1 MTERRWRR
9 EEDEKKVFRRRKK
22 VEGEGR
28 RKMMLNWN
36 LFGGDDLLGS
46 TPSRIVGMEATQC
59 LAGQQAHQSVSQS
72 VSPEGETSQSW
83 GRNQT
88 VLDRLSWT
96 RRNKERNNKTFSKAC
111 LKEKS
116 TARIFFWEMYFLLE
130 LTSLVVNVRIFNM
143 YLFGSCPTPR
153 GCKKRIYLFIEPALS
168 LLTFDLCLREAS
180 SSTGHLMILTLCNQI
195 HSCL

>member
-9 EEDEKKVFRRRKK
+9 RKVCRRRRQ
-22 VEGEGR
+22 GEDDAKLESFWR
-28 RKMMLNWN
+28 RW
-36 LFGGDDLLGS
+36 
-46 TPSRIVGMEATQC
+46 P
-59 LAGQQAHQSVSQS
+59 AGQYSLQECWHGNHPVSCWSASSPVSQSVSQS
-72 VSPEGETSQSW
+72 W
-83 GRNQT
+83 GRDQT
-88 VLDRLSWT
+88 VLDRLSWM
-96 RRNKERNNKTFSKAC
+96 RRNKERNNNKKFSKAC

-143 YLFGSCPTPR
+143 YLSGSSPTPR

-168 LLTFDLCLREAS
+168 LLTFDLCLREAL